1 MSTET
6 VNFYQPRHKSGSA
19 VTFLIAAHR
28 EWGYFFKN
36 SAMEKRSFYQ
46 FNQDLHWS
54 TRIFTL
60 MAVLV
65 LLGAF
70 LFNAWG
76 TNWALTVAV
85 VLAVLLLVESII
97 LSVQHHPRTWRAVG
111 WVLLLLLLTM
121 LLVGTVI
128 L

>member
-1 MSTET
+1 
-6 VNFYQPRHKSGSA
+6 
-19 VTFLIAAHR
+19 
-28 EWGYFFKN
+28 
-36 SAMEKRSFYQ
+36 MEKRSFFE

-76 TNWALTVAV
+76 TNWAFTVAV
-85 VLAVLLLVESII
+85 ALAVILLVESVI
-97 LSVQHHPRTWRAVG
+97 LSVQHHPRTWRTIG
-111 WVLLLLLLTM
+111 WVLLLLILAM
-121 LLVGTVI
+121 LLIGAFI